1 MTLFEV
7 IVPLGALA
15 LAGIGILYIRHE
27 DRKLDARI
35 AQETASRR

>member
-27 DRKLDARI
+27 DRKLEARI
-35 AQETASRR
+35 AQERSSRR